1 MLRAYH
7 LLGVI
12 TFAVL
17 AACSDPNQ
25 LAKASLE
32 NRLDTLTLYSLATGP
47 LTQPTAYS
55 LGAGT
60 AVRTWDVGTNFEFAY
75 SLDATGKSVF
85 LLLDVLG
92 LAAPSAIKPGLI
104 RSTLSFDGMV
114 KAPLNGYITSDTVF
128 VAEQDRFYLRTG
140 ISTCASLGV
149 PLYGKLEV
157 LDIDSVVQTVKL
169 RVLANQNCGYRG
181 LGLGIPKS

>member
-1 MLRAYH
+1 MSGLRG
-7 LLGVI
+7 LLGLMA
-12 TFAVL
+12 FAAL

-25 LAKASLE
+25 LAKATLD
-32 NRLDTLTLYSLATGP
+32 NRVDTLTLYSLATGP

-60 AVRTWDVGTNFEFAY
+60 AVRIWDVGSNFEFAY
-75 SLDATGKSVF
+75 SIDPTGKSVF

-92 LAAPSAIKPGLI
+92 LAAPSSLKPGVI

-114 KAPLNGYITSDTVF
+114 KAPQNGYITSDTIA

-157 LDIDSVVQTVKL
+157 LDIDSVAQTVTL